1 MTRSIR
7 IAALSAITLTT
18 SLVISMMIAPPAG
31 ATPASNSA
39 YMINYSS
46 DIICPQSHPIKGQTS
61 NAATGVTT
69 FQCYTQF
76 YWDAYLMGGQA
87 FMDFD
92 AAIKAGRGFDTDVI
106 AAVSLAVANYKV
118 ERIAID
124 ALRDDAQSRAQAAAD
139 ASPGDVICKAWSYT
153 SVYNGSGG
161 GSVCA
166 VNNNPVDVSV
176 RQPAEPQASGASA
189 ESAMTS
195 MSAQAISPAVTT
207 GQQGPVLSQTFGVTT
222 VSAAKYFK
230 KSAKSSKQA
239 KYFKKSAKSSKQ
251 KGTQLKFTLPKAPKG
266 SKLTVFKSSQSD
278 CKLKGRIVN
287 AALAGTCELTLT
299 ITKRGKI
306 MGIQKLTLN
315 PS

>member
-7 IAALSAITLTT
+7 IAALSAITLAT

-46 DIICPQSHPIKGQTS
+46 DIICPQSHPIKVQTD
-61 NAATGVTT
+61 NT

-124 ALRDDAQSRAQAAAD
+124 ALRDDAQRRAQAAAD

-230 KSAKSSKQA
+230 KSAKSSKQ
-239 KYFKKSAKSSKQ
+239 

>member
-1 MTRSIR
+1 
-7 IAALSAITLTT
+7 
-18 SLVISMMIAPPAG
+18 
-31 ATPASNSA
+31 
-39 YMINYSS
+39 
-46 DIICPQSHPIKGQTS
+46 
-61 NAATGVTT
+61 
-69 FQCYTQF
+69 
-76 YWDAYLMGGQA
+76 
-87 FMDFD
+87 MDFD

-124 ALRDDAQSRAQAAAD
+124 ALRDDAQRRAQAAAD

-166 VNNNPVDVSV
+166 VNNDPVDVSV
-176 RQPAEPQASGASA
+176 GQPAEPQASGASA
-189 ESAMTS
+189 KSAMTS

-230 KSAKSSKQA
+230 KSAKSP
-239 KYFKKSAKSSKQ
+239 KQ